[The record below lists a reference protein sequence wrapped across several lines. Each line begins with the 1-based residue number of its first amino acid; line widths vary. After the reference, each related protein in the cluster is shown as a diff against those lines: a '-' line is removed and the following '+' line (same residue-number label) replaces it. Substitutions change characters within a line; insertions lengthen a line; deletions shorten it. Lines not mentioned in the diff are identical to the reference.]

1 MSTHCL
7 GTLFNASKYCFK
19 PKLLSKSSGKLLILA
34 LNFSS
39 TMFRQGKF
47 DFPKRFVGQEKSVWV
62 EYIDLAI
69 KYKPLNLGQ
78 GFPDYPGPEHVT
90 KALADVALG
99 SDSLLHQY
107 TRGFGHPRLVKA
119 LSTLYSKVVGRQ
131 IDPMNEIIVT
141 SGAYEALY
149 STIQGHI
156 DKGDE
161 AIIIEPFFDCYEPMV
176 KGAEGVC
183 RFIALKPSGD
193 KTSNH
198 SSADWIL
205 DPKELEGLFNE
216 KTKMIIINTP
226 HNPTGKVFT
235 LKELEF
241 IAELCKKWDVLC
253 VSDEVYEW
261 MVFKPNK
268 HIRMGM
274 SLYNNSQYLNEY

>member
-47 DFPKRFVGQEKSVWV
+47 DFPKRFVGQEKSVWYVNFKINYFQCYTNFTIYRV

-107 TRGFGHPRLVKA
+107 TRGF
-119 LSTLYSKVVGRQ
+119 
-131 IDPMNEIIVT
+131 
-141 SGAYEALY
+141 
-149 STIQGHI
+149 
-156 DKGDE
+156 
-161 AIIIEPFFDCYEPMV
+161 
-176 KGAEGVC
+176 
-183 RFIALKPSGD
+183 
-193 KTSNH
+193 
-198 SSADWIL
+198 
-205 DPKELEGLFNE
+205 
-216 KTKMIIINTP
+216 
-226 HNPTGKVFT
+226 
-235 LKELEF
+235 
-241 IAELCKKWDVLC
+241 
-253 VSDEVYEW
+253 VS
-261 MVFKPNK
+261 
-268 HIRMGM
+268 
-274 SLYNNSQYLNEY
+274 LQTC